1 LDKSFGATSPYGA
14 KFSYHSHGATMSCG
28 VAIREQFV
36 RRMHF
41 PMASLCMKLT
51 TKGNKNDPQAGKHI
65 TQTEPYNIGQPQIEG
80 Y

>member
-1 LDKSFGATSPYGA
+1 
-14 KFSYHSHGATMSCG
+14 MSCG

-36 RRMHF
+36 RRMPF
-41 PMASLCMKLT
+41 PMASMRMKLT
-51 TKGNKNDPQAGKHI
+51 KKGNKNDPQAGKQI